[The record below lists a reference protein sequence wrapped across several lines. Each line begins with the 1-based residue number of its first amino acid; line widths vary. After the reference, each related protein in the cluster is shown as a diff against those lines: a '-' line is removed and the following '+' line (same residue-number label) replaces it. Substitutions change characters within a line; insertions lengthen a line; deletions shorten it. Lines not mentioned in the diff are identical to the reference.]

1 MCSWMFT
8 EIVVPSLHGDALFAE
23 RVSIFD
29 EVLSKHSTG
38 NREQKLST
46 RELAIQRVITGKVG
60 GSWGWGWGGRLSP
73 NSLLKWPPDMGQC
86 SQICPWLEKKRE
98 KNLKQGFLL
107 VFAQF

>member
-23 RVSIFD
+23 RLSIFD

-46 RELAIQRVITGKVG
+46 RELAIQRVITGKLG
-60 GSWGWGWGGRLSP
+60 GSWGWGGEGGEAES
-73 NSLLKWPPDMGQC
+73 
-86 SQICPWLEKKRE
+86 E
-98 KNLKQGFLL
+98 
-107 VFAQF
+107 